1 MLVTWLIAVTSL
13 TEATEGR
20 KGSQLEGAVHHGES
34 AWQQEREA
42 GSREINTGEQLGV
55 SLVLFHSVLNRYRL
69 NGTACI
75 QNGSQLT

>member
-1 MLVTWLIAVTSL
+1 MVKA
-13 TEATEGR
+13 
-20 KGSQLEGAVHHGES
+20 
-34 AWQQEREA
+34 QEREA